1 MVSLTGSIGSGLGST
16 LTSLLPIAAIGLV
29 AYLVVKNAGFIGQS
43 IGSFAGS
50 GLQNLTSGLSSGF
63 GNVSNIVENIQNP
76 ANNPILVAGAR
87 LEEAATLDPNLAAD
101 RFVDP
106 AGKYDPF
113 SVTPIPEAYEDNPLT
128 CITHA
133 SSMSCTNNETRT
145 PIITRLPIIENFPT
159 VYASPPTPQATSKTP
174 NAPYIGAISPQPQ
187 TPQQQQDVINQNPLS
202 YIATNNRGLNSTRS
216 TRYG

>member
-1 MVSLTGSIGSGLGST
+1 MVSLSRSITSGLGST
-16 LTSLLPIAAIGLV
+16 LTSLLPIAAIGLG
-29 AYLVVKNAGFIGQS
+29 AYLLIKNSRFIGES

-50 GLQNLTSGLSSGF
+50 GLRNLTSGLGSGF

-76 ANNPILVAGAR
+76 ANNPVLVAGAR

-159 VYASPPTPQATSKTP
+159 VYASPPTKQGGFITP
-174 NAPYIGAISPQPQ
+174 AAVYVGAISPQPQ
-187 TPQQQQDVINQNPLS
+187 TPQQQQDVVNQNPLS
-202 YIATNNRGLNSTRS
+202 YIATNNRGLNSSRS

>member
-29 AYLVVKNAGFIGQS
+29 AYLVVKNAGFIGES
-43 IGSFAGS
+43 VGSFAGS
-50 GLQNLTSGLSSGF
+50 GLRNLTSGLTSGF
-63 GNVSNIVENIQNP
+63 SNVSNIVENIQNP
-76 ANNPILVAGAR
+76 ATNPILVAGAR

-113 SVTPIPEAYEDNPLT
+113 SVTPAIVESTPQT
-128 CITHA
+128 KI
-133 SSMSCTNNETRT
+133 
-145 PIITRLPIIENFPT
+145 PIITRVPTIENFPT
-159 VYASPPTPQATSKTP
+159 VYASLPTAQGGFVTP
-174 NAPYIGAISPQPQ
+174 NAPYIGQISPQPL
-187 TPQQQQDVINQNPLS
+187 TPQQEQDTVNQNPLS
-202 YIATNNRGLNSTRS
+202 YIATNNRGLNSNRS

>member
-1 MVSLTGSIGSGLGST
+1 MVSLTGSIGSSLGST
-16 LTSLLPIAAIGLV
+16 LTSLLPIAAIGLG
-29 AYLVVKNAGFIGQS
+29 AYLLIKNSRFIGES

-50 GLQNLTSGLSSGF
+50 GLQNLTSGLTSGF
-63 GNVSNIVENIQNP
+63 GNIPSLGMDSNP

-113 SVTPIPEAYEDNPLT
+113 SVTPIPEPFDQGMKP
-128 CITHA
+128 
-133 SSMSCTNNETRT
+133 ETRT
-145 PIITRLPIIENFPT
+145 PIITRLPTIENFPT
-159 VYASPPTPQATSKTP
+159 VYASPPTKQGGFVLGNP
-174 NAPYIGAISPQPQ
+174 NAPYIGAVPPQPQ
-187 TPQQQQDVINQNPLS
+187 TPQQQQDIVNQNPLS

>member
-1 MVSLTGSIGSGLGST
+1 MVSLTGSIGSSLGST
-16 LTSLLPIAAIGLV
+16 LTSLLPIAAIGLG
-29 AYLVVKNAGFIGQS
+29 AYLLIKNSRFIGES

-50 GLQNLTSGLSSGF
+50 GLQNLTSGLTSGF
-63 GNVSNIVENIQNP
+63 SNVSNVVENIQNP
-76 ANNPILVAGAR
+76 ANNPVLVAGAR

-106 AGKYDPF
+106 AGKYNPF
-113 SVTPIPEAYEDNPLT
+113 SVTPIAEPFDQG
-128 CITHA
+128 
-133 SSMSCTNNETRT
+133 MKQETRS

-159 VYASPPTPQATSKTP
+159 VYASPPTTQGGFVTP

-187 TPQQQQDVINQNPLS
+187 TPQQQQDIINQNPLS

>member
-1 MVSLTGSIGSGLGST
+1 MVSLIGSIGSSLGST
-16 LTSLLPIAAIGLV
+16 LTSLLPIAAIGLG
-29 AYLVVKNAGFIGQS
+29 AYLVIKNSRFIGES

-50 GLQNLTSGLSSGF
+50 GLQNLTSGLTSGF
-63 GNVSNIVENIQNP
+63 GNIPSLGMDSNP

-113 SVTPIPEAYEDNPLT
+113 SVTPRIVESTPQT
-128 CITHA
+128 Q
-133 SSMSCTNNETRT
+133 T
-145 PIITRLPIIENFPT
+145 PIITRVPVIENFPT
-159 VYASPPTPQATSKTP
+159 TYASPPTTKGGFVAP
-174 NAPYIGAISPQPQ
+174 NAPYIGQISPQPL
-187 TPQQQQDVINQNPLS
+187 TPQQEQDVVNQNPLS
-202 YIATNNRGLNSTRS
+202 YIATNNRGLNSSRS

>member
-1 MVSLTGSIGSGLGST
+1 MVSLTGSIGSSLGST
-16 LTSLLPIAAIGLV
+16 LTSLLPIAAIGLG
-29 AYLVVKNAGFIGQS
+29 AYLLIKNSRFIGES

-50 GLQNLTSGLSSGF
+50 GLRNLTSGLGSGF

-113 SVTPIPEAYEDNPLT
+113 SVTPIAEPFDQGMKE
-128 CITHA
+128 
-133 SSMSCTNNETRT
+133 ETRT

-159 VYASPPTPQATSKTP
+159 AYASPPTPQATFVTP
-174 NAPYIGAISPQPQ
+174 VAPYIGVISPQPQ

-202 YIATNNRGLNSTRS
+202 YIATNNRGLNSSRS

>member
-1 MVSLTGSIGSGLGST
+1 MVSLSGSLGSGLGST

-29 AYLVVKNAGFIGQS
+29 AYLVVKNAGFIGES

-50 GLQNLTSGLSSGF
+50 GLRNLTSGLGSGF

-76 ANNPILVAGAR
+76 ANNPLLVASAR

-113 SVTPIPEAYEDNPLT
+113 SVTPRIVESTPQT
-128 CITHA
+128 K
-133 SSMSCTNNETRT
+133 T
-145 PIITRLPIIENFPT
+145 PIITRVPTIENFPT
-159 VYASPPTPQATSKTP
+159 AYASPPTRQGGFVTP
-174 NAPYIGAISPQPQ
+174 NAPYIGQLSPQPQ
-187 TPQQQQDVINQNPLS
+187 TPQQQQDVVNQNPLS
-202 YIATNNRGLNSTRS
+202 YIATNNRGLNSSRS

>member
-1 MVSLTGSIGSGLGST
+1 MVSLTGSIGSSLGST
-16 LTSLLPIAAIGLV
+16 LTSLLPIAAIGLG
-29 AYLVVKNAGFIGQS
+29 AYLLIKNSRFIGES

-50 GLQNLTSGLSSGF
+50 GLQNLTSGLTSGF
-63 GNVSNIVENIQNP
+63 GNIPSLGMDSNP

-113 SVTPIPEAYEDNPLT
+113 SVTPIPQPMGDN
-128 CITHA
+128 IKQ
-133 SSMSCTNNETRT
+133 ETRT
-145 PIITRLPIIENFPT
+145 PIITRLPTIENFPT
-159 VYASPPTPQATSKTP
+159 AYATPPTTKGGFVTP
-174 NAPYIGAISPQPQ
+174 NAPYIGQISPQPL
-187 TPQQQQDVINQNPLS
+187 TPQQEQDVVNQNPLS
-202 YIATNNRGLNSTRS
+202 YIATNNRGLNSSRS